1 MTIEDDPPVQDA
13 PEPGGEAEADA
24 PNERIIRRGERT
36 GGSESPPDAAI
47 PAPPVAAPRAMIPT
61 RESRPPVEAA
71 LMRTIATAGV
81 IGISVAIAAI
91 MGSQHS
97 KAWLIGLVTSV
108 VSVVLA
114 AVLWSS
120 RRL

>member
-1 MTIEDDPPVQDA
+1 MSTQDEAPLPGA
-13 PEPGGEAEADA
+13 PESGGEAEGDA
-24 PNERIIRRGERT
+24 PKGRVIRRGGAPAPGPT
-36 GGSESPPDAAI
+36 GGAAGTGATAEPPH
-47 PAPPVAAPRAMIPT
+47 AMIPA
-61 RESRPPVEAA
+61 RAGRPPVEAV
-71 LMRTIATAGV
+71 LMRIIATAGI

-120 RRL
+120 QRV

>member
-1 MTIEDDPPVQDA
+1 MTTEEDDRPIPGA
-13 PEPGGEAEADA
+13 PEPSGDTAGAGTTA
-24 PNERIIRRGERT
+24 G
-36 GGSESPPDAAI
+36 PPQ
-47 PAPPVAAPRAMIPT
+47 AMIPA
-61 RESRPPVEAA
+61 RAGRPPVEAV
-71 LMRTIATAGV
+71 LMRIIATAGI

-120 RRL
+120 RRV

>member
-1 MTIEDDPPVQDA
+1 MSADDERLMNTEDDRPLPPA
-13 PEPGGEAEADA
+13 PKA
-24 PNERIIRRGERT
+24 
-36 GGSESPPDAAI
+36 SEDAA
-47 PAPPVAAPRAMIPT
+47 PGNAAGAAAAAEPPHAMIPA
-61 RESRPPVEAA
+61 RASRPRVEAI
-71 LMRTIATAGV
+71 LMRIIATAGI

-120 RRL
+120 QRV